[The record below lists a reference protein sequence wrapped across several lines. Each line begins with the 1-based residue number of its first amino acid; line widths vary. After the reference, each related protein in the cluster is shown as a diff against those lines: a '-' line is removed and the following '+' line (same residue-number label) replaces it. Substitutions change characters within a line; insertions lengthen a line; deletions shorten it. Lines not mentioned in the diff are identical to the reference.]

1 MTKPGATNPASPASK
16 RRARKW
22 IDRRM
27 SELNPETDYAEIVRL
42 STLYRVN
49 DLQLA
54 WFYAVGTPAAGIAP
68 AVIDSVWREGTGT
81 YHTEPNRRRDD
92 SVDHLMMW
100 FEHGPSDAVT
110 IASVDTINKYHA
122 HFAGTYPEGFAHS
135 DDYIY
140 ILCLN
145 ATLFHTAALQ
155 LRLPG
160 FTAKQKRAAWLFW
173 SQLAHHFTLGTT
185 GEKASELSDFP
196 ADFDAMVELVESYQQ
211 RPWPVHPAGHESTTS
226 AIENFAHTWFPRP
239 LRPFGRALITTFLSP
254 HVRRAHSIA
263 PAPRL
268 LAAAARAFMWS
279 GIIFST
285 YIARDPNET
294 ILDRR
299 RATSAEG
306 HGSGVDAAVHRK
318 ATHRSM
324 TGLCPHRNVT
334 DGAVEQPAP

>member
-1 MTKPGATNPASPASK
+1 MTKPAASRGAN
-16 RRARKW
+16 RRRRKW
-22 IDRRM
+22 IDHRM

-68 AVIDSVWREGTGT
+68 AVIDSVWREGKGT
-81 YHTEPNRRRDD
+81 YNTEPNRRRDD

-110 IASVDTINKYHA
+110 IASVDTVNKYHA
-122 HFAGTYPEGFAHS
+122 HFARTYPEGFAQS

-160 FTAKQKRAAWLFW
+160 FTAKQKRAAWIFW
-173 SQLAHHFTLGTT
+173 SQLADHFTLGTT
-185 GEKASELSDFP
+185 GEKASDLSGFP
-196 ADFDAMVELVESYQQ
+196 TDFDAMVELVESYQE
-211 RPWPVHPAGHESTTS
+211 RPWPVHAAGHESTIS
-226 AIENFAHTWFPRP
+226 AIENFARTWFPRP

-254 HVRRAHSIA
+254 HVRRAHDIK
-263 PAPRL
+263 PAPWP
-268 LAAAARAFMWS
+268 LAVAARAFMWS

-285 YIARDPNET
+285 FIARDPHET
-294 ILDRR
+294 LLDRR
-299 RATSAEG
+299 RATSAESQ
-306 HGSGVDAAVHRK
+306 GSGVDAAVHRK
-318 ATHRSM
+318 AGRSGSHGSM
-324 TGLCPHRNVT
+324 TGMCPHRPT
-334 DGAVEQPAP
+334 ADTSLTR